1 MKETSSDNPANAVPD
16 AAEAA
21 RRLPL
26 WGESDVA
33 GKPIPRPV
41 VWRHEGKTRTS
52 S

>member
-1 MKETSSDNPANAVPD
+1 MKETSSDNPANA
-16 AAEAA
+16 A

-26 WGESDVA
+26 WCETDVA

-41 VWRHEGKTRTS
+41 VWRHEDKTRTS